1 MTKLK
6 TFRAGSMP
14 QALAQV
20 KRDLGP
26 DAVIVNTRTFKQGG
40 LFGLGRQQMVEVSAR
55 RGPGMSYES
64 RRSDLTA
71 QRMKRAYGE
80 HSPQK
85 RYDRSN
91 ATTAAPPRRSQA
103 PTVGL
108 DEDIKRDIGNIKDL
122 VENLVKEQR
131 RLHGPNMPEP
141 LFEMYLNLIQQEVA
155 DELARELLTQV
166 QRELTADQL
175 DSCQLIRRKLA
186 EVLEKM
192 VSTTGPVCCNLNGQ
206 PRTVALI
213 GPTGVGKT
221 TTIAKLAAHYTLR
234 QHKKVGLITIDT
246 YRIGAVD
253 QLRMYAQIIDV
264 PLKVVLTPAELA
276 EAIALMED
284 RDVIFID
291 TAGRSQNDSIKMKE
305 LGMFLNA
312 VKPDEIHLVLS
323 STGQHSHLLSAAEK
337 FKALGINRVIFTK
350 LDEAIG
356 FGVVFSVLR
365 KIDAS
370 LSYVT
375 TGQSVPEDI
384 EVGSGRQLAQILM
397 GTEYVRSDWL
407 GEPQTAVASTA
418 GRPTEDMPV

>member
-1 MTKLK
+1 MMKVR

-40 LFGLGRQQMVEVSAR
+40 LFGLGRQRIIEISAR
-55 RGPGMSYES
+55 RAPGSPYES
-64 RRSDLTA
+64 RRSDLVG
-71 QRMKRAYGE
+71 QRINRAYGE

-85 RYDRSN
+85 PHGKLN
-91 ATTAAPPRRSQA
+91 AAAGAQPQQA
-103 PTVGL
+103 AVQNVGL
-108 DEDIKRDIGNIKDL
+108 DEDLKREIGNIKDL

-131 RLHGPNMPEP
+131 RMHGPNMPEQ

-155 DELARELLTQV
+155 DELARELLEEV
-166 QRELTADQL
+166 QRELTTSQL
-175 DSCQLIRRKLA
+175 ESGQLVKLKLA
-186 EVLEKM
+186 EVVEKM

-234 QHKKVGLITIDT
+234 QNKKVGLITIDT

-264 PLKVVLTPAELA
+264 PLKVVLTPAELK
-276 EAIALMED
+276 EAVILMED

-305 LGMFLNA
+305 LAMFLNA
-312 VKPDEIHLVLS
+312 VKPDEVHLVLS
-323 STGQHSHLLSAAEK
+323 STGQHS
-337 FKALGINRVIFTK
+337 
-350 LDEAIG
+350 
-356 FGVVFSVLR
+356 
-365 KIDAS
+365 
-370 LSYVT
+370 
-375 TGQSVPEDI
+375 
-384 EVGSGRQLAQILM
+384 
-397 GTEYVRSDWL
+397 
-407 GEPQTAVASTA
+407 
-418 GRPTEDMPV
+418 